1 MKTSEVAKRIDLGA
15 STLRQW
21 TKPDAWGNYLS
32 KNARSGRRRDF
43 TERDA
48 QILLYI
54 RDEKARG
61 TSYNDIHASLK
72 NMQSSGWL
80 NLPKLPAPPVG
91 EGPVSMTPTAR
102 VEELRAAYV
111 REVALLQDKIDD
123 LTEDLADETDRRE
136 ELERELTT
144 TKTELAETRGRL
156 QGLQGELAKLEREAG
171 EVVKLER
178 EAGELRGKLDT
189 LAQQDT
195 RQTRLWLAVI
205 VGALLAAG
213 GIGALVAF
221 LLSSTP

>member
-1 MKTSEVAKRIDLGA
+1 
-15 STLRQW
+15 
-21 TKPDAWGNYLS
+21 
-32 KNARSGRRRDF
+32 
-43 TERDA
+43 
-48 QILLYI
+48 
-54 RDEKARG
+54 
-61 TSYNDIHASLK
+61 
-72 NMQSSGWL
+72 
-80 NLPKLPAPPVG
+80 
-91 EGPVSMTPTAR
+91 MTPTAR